1 MQEKYLHYL
10 WKYKLLPFHK
20 MTLVDGRFFKVMSNG
35 DYNSYESGPDFL
47 NTKIEIDGI
56 VWAGNVELHVKS
68 KDWYVHNHQKDAAYE
83 NVVLHVVYEFNGDVT
98 VKGENLPT
106 LELKQFIQQ
115 EHYQK
120 FESLLKSKKTI
131 LCGTQLKT
139 IPSIHIISQQERA
152 LIDRLNR
159 KTSRLLEHTG
169 SNDPKQILYFLFAR
183 AMGTKINQLPF
194 EELTHRLPLHILK
207 KSREKKQIDLIL
219 ISSGLVQPETISDLM
234 VYRRILQQEKQIVNG
249 IVSRHSWKFGGTRP
263 GNSPRIRIEQFARI
277 IEQFDF
283 EVSFVYLNKEELLR
297 YIFKLLTIKEG
308 EPFLLSRFHQ
318 LSLSFKYQLVINC
331 FVPFIYWYG
340 QKAENEILIEK
351 SIELLRLIP
360 AENNAL
366 LTNWEIN
373 GVKLNNAA
381 ESQSMLEIVNEL
393 CSKKKCLSCEIGIQL
408 LNK

>member
-1 MQEKYLHYL
+1 MK
-10 WKYKLLPFHK
+10 
-20 MTLVDGRFFKVMSNG
+20 LVDGRFFKVVSNG

-98 VKGENLPT
+98 VNGENLPT

-131 LCGTQLKT
+131 LCGTQLKS

-159 KTSRLLEHTG
+159 KTSRLIEHTG

-183 AMGTKINQLPF
+183 AMGAKINQLPF
-194 EELTHRLPLHILK
+194 EELTQRLPLHILK
-207 KSREKKQIDLIL
+207 KSSEKKQIDLIL

-234 VYRRILQQEKQIVNG
+234 VYRRILQQEKQVVNG

-318 LSLSFKYQLVINC
+318 MSLSFKYQLVINC

-340 QKAENEILIEK
+340 QKTENEILIEK